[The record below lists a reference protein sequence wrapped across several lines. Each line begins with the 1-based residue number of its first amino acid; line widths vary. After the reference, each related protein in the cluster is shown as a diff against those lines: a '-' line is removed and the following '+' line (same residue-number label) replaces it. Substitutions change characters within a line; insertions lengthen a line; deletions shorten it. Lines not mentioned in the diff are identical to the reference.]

1 MVSVQELV
9 VGVVCPRGSE
19 AVGVGERG
27 LEVAAGEI
35 GPGERN
41 VGAVGEH
48 RGDPAG
54 GGVVADGG
62 LPLRRDGG
70 SAPCRAHG

>member
-9 VGVVCPRGSE
+9 VGVVCPRGDE
-19 AVGVGERG
+19 AVGIGERG

-35 GPGERN
+35 EPGERN
-41 VGAVGEH
+41 IGAICEH
-48 RGDPAG
+48 GGDSTG
-54 GGVVADGG
+54 GDIVADGG

-70 SAPCRAHG
+70 SVPCRAHG